1 MPKVVKLQRKKS
13 VEEFEVRDL
22 RDKFF
27 LVDDAYL
34 NGWARIC
41 GPYATLVYLTMCRHA
56 SKDQTCFPS
65 VPLMADKL
73 GISKR
78 QVTRAIKILEFYN
91 IIKVAR
97 QTGQKSLYWLVD
109 KKYWKKKTITFT
121 KYMSGGNSGKDREA
135 S

>member
-1 MPKVVKLQRKKS
+1 
-13 VEEFEVRDL
+13 
-22 RDKFF
+22 
-27 LVDDAYL
+27 
-34 NGWARIC
+34 
-41 GPYATLVYLTMCRHA
+41 
-56 SKDQTCFPS
+56 
-65 VPLMADKL
+65 MADKL

-135 S
+135 N